1 MRKKFLGISLLLL
14 MLTNVFSIPAFAD
27 EGGIAIDE
35 TNFPDR
41 EFRYFVEYNLD
52 TDKDGSLSKQE
63 CEKVTEIKCVSENVK
78 NFKGIS
84 NFPHLKRFECS
95 KNYRGYNHDSPLFD
109 LSENVEL
116 TELICKE
123 CQLGNIDLSK
133 NINLELLDISS
144 SSDINNLDLTKLTK
158 LKELNV
164 SGVSIYKFDVSQNV
178 ELEKLYCY
186 GTVRY
191 KELDVRKNTKLK
203 VLDCSDNHLTY
214 IDLKQLK
221 NLEELYCS
229 SNKFSELN
237 LNSNEKLRILKSDA
251 CDLESLDLSKNV
263 ELEEL
268 EIDANKLRN
277 LDLQKLTKLKK
288 IDCSSNILKSID
300 TSNSKE
306 LEELICMKN
315 KLTKVN
321 VKDNTKLK
329 KLDLFYNLLNELVL
343 PNAPALEYLCCS
355 HNKLSTLDVSQNTNL
370 KELDCSR
377 NQLTSLDLKFNN
389 KIKDF
394 DASYNKREIF
404 INNDRTFDLTS
415 LSRDFDISKASN
427 FKGGVVTGNILTV
440 EEGKDRVTYKYDC
453 GQGKT
458 AEFRLTPKPMP
469 KVPPISVNVKVLNK
483 TAKSGIYKD
492 NGNNCVIPDPAN
504 KDEIFNSE
512 ITLRDG
518 ENVLDVLKKAFA
530 EADRE
535 IGSSVNREKTGFSSI
550 NGLNEGIGIAT
561 QVEENGQIVDRDMS
575 RWINT
580 INGETSK
587 ISLAKM
593 KNMESPIEGFL
604 KLEDGDEIYIYYTV
618 DGTELFK
625 KYKQTLEIDKNYET
639 ININVGESYTIPFD
653 ALKAGPSNWAKAKK
667 YKEWTFKLMNSDL
680 GNVKVEE
687 NGLKIEA
694 TKPGKT
700 ELNIKLPNRV
710 ERSIT
715 LNITK
720 VDKTELERALKAA
733 EEAKKNI
740 KTSAD
745 GKDIDPSEKWTT
757 SAEMKALEAAISEAK
772 KVDEDANAKQE
783 AVNKAKADLEN
794 ATKIF
799 TDSLKAGMK
808 EAPKVDK
815 TELEK
820 AIKAAEDA
828 KKDIKTST
836 DGKDIEPTDKW
847 TTADEMK
854 ALEEVIAEAKKVDE
868 DANAK
873 QEAVNKA
880 KADLEKA
887 TKEFTDSLQAG
898 MKEEPKVD
906 KTEFEKAIKAAEDA
920 KKNVKTSAD
929 GKDIDPSDKWTTADE
944 MKALEDAIAEAMK
957 VDEDANAKQE
967 AVNKAKADLEKAIK
981 KFTDSLKAGMKVQ
994 PPTPENPEDNYLKVV
1009 TEGQNNNSVK
1019 SEGNRVI
1026 YTIGVST
1033 KAVYKIEGVDLKAGD
1048 LQDVILDGKS
1058 VDKSYYE
1065 VRNGSIIVT
1074 FKKIYVDS
1082 LSTGAHK
1089 ITFKTSK
1096 GDAEA
1101 ELVVMRKEN
1110 ATVED
1115 NRSGKSTAKT
1125 GDATNALGYA
1135 GLAIAALGA
1144 GYVIIRRK
1152 KSIS

>member
-1 MRKKFLGISLLLL
+1 MRKKLLVIFTSLL
-14 MLTNVFSIPAFAD
+14 MLVNVFSIPTFAD

-35 TNFPDR
+35 TNFPDG
-41 EFRYFVEYNLD
+41 EFRHFVKYNLD

-63 CEKVTEIKCVSENVK
+63 CEKVTEIKCVSKGVK

-95 KNYRGYNHDSPLFD
+95 KNYRGYQNASPLFD
-109 LSENVEL
+109 LSDNVEL

-144 SSDINNLDLTKLTK
+144 SKDINNLDLTKLTK

-306 LEELICMKN
+306 LEELICTNN

-321 VKDNTKLK
+321 VKHNTKLK
-329 KLDLFYNLLNELVL
+329 KLDLLYNLLNELIL
-343 PNAPALEYLCCS
+343 PNAPDLEYLRCYG
-355 HNKLSTLDVSQNTNL
+355 NKLSTLDVSQNTNL

-492 NGNNCVIPDPAN
+492 NGNNCIIPEPAN

-518 ENVLDVLKKAFA
+518 ENVLDVLQKAFA

-535 IGSSVNREKTGFSSI
+535 IGSSVNREKTGFSDI
-550 NGLNEGIGIAT
+550 NGLKEGIGIAT

-625 KYKQTLEIDKNYET
+625 KYNQTLEIDKNYET
-639 ININVGESYTIPFD
+639 IDINVGESYTIPFD

-667 YKEWTFKLMNSDL
+667 YKEWTFKLMYSAL

-710 ERSIT
+710 ERSIA

-720 VDKTELERALKAA
+720 VDKAELEKALKAA
-733 EEAKKNI
+733 EE
-740 KTSAD
+740 
-745 GKDIDPSEKWTT
+745 
-757 SAEMKALEAAISEAK
+757 
-772 KVDEDANAKQE
+772 
-783 AVNKAKADLEN
+783 
-794 ATKIF
+794 
-799 TDSLKAGMK
+799 
-808 EAPKVDK
+808 
-815 TELEK
+815 
-820 AIKAAEDA
+820 
-828 KKDIKTST
+828 
-836 DGKDIEPTDKW
+836 
-847 TTADEMK
+847 
-854 ALEEVIAEAKKVDE
+854 
-868 DANAK
+868 
-873 QEAVNKA
+873 
-880 KADLEKA
+880 
-887 TKEFTDSLQAG
+887 
-898 MKEEPKVD
+898 
-906 KTEFEKAIKAAEDA
+906 A

-944 MKALEDAIAEAMK
+944 MKALEAAIAEARK
-957 VDEDANAKQE
+957 VDEGANAKQE
-967 AVNKAKADLEKAIK
+967 AVNKAKADLEKATK
-981 KFTDSLKAGMKVQ
+981 EFTDSLKAGMKVQ

-1009 TEGQNNNSVK
+1009 TEGQNDNSVK
-1019 SEGNRVI
+1019 TEGNKII
-1026 YTIGVST
+1026 YTIGIST
-1033 KAVYKIEGVDLKAGD
+1033 KAVYRIVADGLKTEDLSSV
-1048 LQDVILDGKS
+1048 LLDGYL
-1058 VDKSYYE
+1058 VDGKNYD
-1065 VRNGSIIVT
+1065 VKPGSIIVS
-1074 FKKIYVDS
+1074 FKKAYVDS
-1082 LSTGAHK
+1082 LATGTHK

-1101 ELVVMRKEN
+1101 ELVVMQKEK

-1115 NRSGKSTAKT
+1115 SKSGKNTAKT
-1125 GDATNALGYA
+1125 GDTTNALGYA
-1135 GLAIAALGA
+1135 GLAIAVLGA
-1144 GYVIIRRK
+1144 VYVIDRRK
-1152 KSIS
+1152 KTIS

>member
-1 MRKKFLGISLLLL
+1 MRKKLLVIFTSLF
-14 MLTNVFSIPAFAD
+14 MLTNVFSIPTFAD

-35 TNFPDR
+35 TNFPDE
-41 EFRYFVEYNLD
+41 EFRWFVKHELD
-52 TDKDGSLSKQE
+52 TNKDGLLSKQE
-63 CEKVTEIKCVSENVK
+63 CEKVTEIKCVSKDVK

-95 KNYRGYNHDSPLFD
+95 KNYRGYQNDSPLFD
-109 LSENVEL
+109 LSDNVEL

-164 SGVSIYKFDVSQNV
+164 TGVSIYKFDVSQNV
-178 ELEKLYCY
+178 ELEKLYCQ

-203 VLDCSDNHLTY
+203 VLDCGNNQLTY

-221 NLEELYCS
+221 NLEELYCG

-237 LNSNEKLRILKSDA
+237 LNSNEKLRILKSYS

-268 EIDANKLRN
+268 EIDANELRN
-277 LDLQKLTKLKK
+277 LDLQALTKLKK

-300 TSNSKE
+300 LSNSKD
-306 LEELICMKN
+306 LEELICDKN
-315 KLTKVN
+315 KLTKIN
-321 VKDNTKLK
+321 VKDNKKLK
-329 KLDLFYNLLNELVL
+329 KLDLFYNLLNELPL
-343 PNAPALEYLCCS
+343 PDAPDLEYLMCS
-355 HNKLSTLDVSQNTNL
+355 HNKLRMLDVSKNTNL

-377 NQLTSLDLKFNN
+377 NQLTSIDLKFNN
-389 KIKDF
+389 KIKNF
-394 DASYNKREIF
+394 DADYNDSEIF

-415 LSRDFDISKASN
+415 LSENFDVSKASN
-427 FKGGVVTGNILTV
+427 FQGGVVNGNILTV
-440 EEGKDRVTYKYDC
+440 EEGKNRVTYKYDC

-458 AEFRLTPKPMP
+458 AKIRLTPKPMP
-469 KVPPISVNVKVLNK
+469 KVQPINVLVKVLNK

-492 NGNNCVIPDPAN
+492 NGNNCIIPDHAN

-530 EADRE
+530 EADKE
-535 IGSSVNREKTGFSSI
+535 ITNTFNSEKTGFSSI
-550 NGLNEGIGIAT
+550 DGLDEGIGIAT

-639 ININVGESYTIPFD
+639 IDINVGESYTIPFD

-667 YKEWTFKLMNSDL
+667 YKEWTFKLMDSDL
-680 GNVKVEE
+680 GSVKVEE
-687 NGLKIEA
+687 NGIKIEA
-694 TKPGKT
+694 TEPGKT

-720 VDKTELERALKAA
+720 VNKTKLEIVIEQA

-745 GKDIDPSEKWTT
+745 GKDVEPTDKWTT
-757 SAEMKALEAAISEAK
+757 PDEMKAFEAAISEAK
-772 KVDEDANAKQE
+772 KVYEDANAKQE
-783 AVNKAKADLEN
+783 DVNKAKYDLLKARSKFN
-794 ATKIF
+794 A
-799 TDSLKAGMK
+799 SLK
-808 EAPKVDK
+808 
-815 TELEK
+815 
-820 AIKAAEDA
+820 
-828 KKDIKTST
+828 
-836 DGKDIEPTDKW
+836 DGI
-847 TTADEMK
+847 
-854 ALEEVIAEAKKVDE
+854 
-868 DANAK
+868 
-873 QEAVNKA
+873 
-880 KADLEKA
+880 
-887 TKEFTDSLQAG
+887 
-898 MKEEPKVD
+898 
-906 KTEFEKAIKAAEDA
+906 
-920 KKNVKTSAD
+920 
-929 GKDIDPSDKWTTADE
+929 
-944 MKALEDAIAEAMK
+944 
-957 VDEDANAKQE
+957 
-967 AVNKAKADLEKAIK
+967 
-981 KFTDSLKAGMKVQ
+981 KVQ

-1009 TEGQNNNSVK
+1009 TEGQNDNSVK
-1019 SEGNRVI
+1019 AEGNKVI
-1026 YTIGVST
+1026 YTKGIST
-1033 KAVYKIEGVDLKAGD
+1033 KAVYRIVAEGLKAED
-1048 LQDVILDGKS
+1048 LSSVLLDGYL
-1058 VDKSYYE
+1058 VDEKNYD
-1065 VRNGSIIVT
+1065 VKPGSIIVS
-1074 FKKIYVDS
+1074 FKKAYVDS
-1082 LSTGAHK
+1082 LATGTHK

-1101 ELVVMRKEN
+1101 ELVVMQKEK

-1115 NRSGKSTAKT
+1115 SMSGKNTAKT

-1144 GYVIIRRK
+1144 GYVITRRR

>member
-1 MRKKFLGISLLLL
+1 MRKKFLVISLLLL
-14 MLTNVFSIPAFAD
+14 MLANVFSIPTFAD

-35 TNFPDR
+35 TNFPDG
-41 EFRYFVEYNLD
+41 EFRHFVKYNLD
-52 TDKDGSLSKQE
+52 TDRDGSLSKQE
-63 CEKVTEIKCVSENVK
+63 CENVTEIKCVSKGVK

-95 KNYRGYNHDSPLFD
+95 KNYRGYQNASPLFD
-109 LSENVEL
+109 LSDNVEL

-123 CQLGNIDLSK
+123 CQFGNIDLSK

-144 SSDINNLDLTKLTK
+144 SQDTENLDLTKLTK
-158 LKELNV
+158 LKELHV

-191 KELDVRKNTKLK
+191 KELDVSKNTKLK
-203 VLDCSDNHLTY
+203 VLDCSGNQLTY

-229 SNKFSELN
+229 SNQFSELN
-237 LNSNEKLRILKSDA
+237 LNSNEKLRILESDA
-251 CDLESLDLSKNV
+251 CRLEALDLSKNV

-343 PNAPALEYLCCS
+343 PNAPALEYLRCS
-355 HNKLSTLDVSQNTNL
+355 LNKLSTLDVSQNTNL
-370 KELDCSR
+370 KELDCSN
-377 NQLTSLDLKFNN
+377 NQLTSIDLKFNN

-394 DASYNKREIF
+394 DAGSNKREIF

-427 FKGGVVTGNILTV
+427 FKGGVVKGNILTV

-458 AEFRLTPKPMP
+458 AKFRLTPKPMP

-492 NGNNCVIPDPAN
+492 NGNNCIIPEPAN
-504 KDEIFNSE
+504 KDEIFNST

-518 ENVLDVLKKAFA
+518 ENVLDVLRKAFA
-530 EADRE
+530 EADKE
-535 IGSSVNREKTGFSSI
+535 ITCTFNSEKTGFSNI

-625 KYKQTLEIDKNYET
+625 KYKPTLEIDKNYET
-639 ININVGESYTIPFD
+639 IDINVGESYTIPFD

-667 YKEWTFKLMNSDL
+667 YKEWTFKLMDSDL

-687 NGLKIEA
+687 NGIKIEA

-720 VDKTELERALKAA
+720 V
-733 EEAKKNI
+733 N
-740 KTSAD
+740 
-745 GKDIDPSEKWTT
+745 
-757 SAEMKALEAAISEAK
+757 
-772 KVDEDANAKQE
+772 
-783 AVNKAKADLEN
+783 
-794 ATKIF
+794 
-799 TDSLKAGMK
+799 
-808 EAPKVDK
+808 K

-820 AIKAAEDA
+820 AIKAAEEA
-828 KKDIKTST
+828 KGNIKTSA
-836 DGKDIEPTDKW
+836 DGKDVEPTDKW
-847 TTADEMK
+847 TTVDEMK
-854 ALEEVIAEAKKVDE
+854 ALEEAIAEAKKVDE

-887 TKEFTDSLQAG
+887 TKKFTDSLKAG

-906 KTEFEKAIKAAEDA
+906 KTRLEKAIKSAEDSKKNIKTSTDGKDIEPTDKWTTSAEMKALEAAISEA
-920 KKNVKTSAD
+920 KKVYEDANAKQEAVNKAKADLEKATKKFTDSLKDGIKEEVKVDKTRLEIVIKKAEEAKENIKTSAD
-929 GKDIDPSDKWTTADE
+929 GKDVEPTDKWTTSEE
-944 MKALEDAIAEAMK
+944 MKALEEAIAEAKK

-967 AVNKAKADLEKAIK
+967 AVNKAKADLENATK
-981 KFTDSLKAGMKVQ
+981 KFADSLKTGMKVQ

-1144 GYVIIRRK
+1144 GYIIIRRK

>member
-1 MRKKFLGISLLLL
+1 MRKKFLVISLLLL
-14 MLTNVFSIPAFAD
+14 MLANVFSIPTFAD

-35 TNFPDR
+35 TNFPDE
-41 EFRYFVEYNLD
+41 EFRHFVKYNLD

-63 CEKVTEIKCVSENVK
+63 CEKVTEIKCVSKDVK

-95 KNYRGYNHDSPLFD
+95 KNSRGYQNASPLFD
-109 LSENVEL
+109 LSDNVEL

-144 SSDINNLDLTKLTK
+144 STDINNLDLTKLTK

-203 VLDCSDNHLTY
+203 VLDCSDNQLTY

-268 EIDANKLRN
+268 EIDANELRN
-277 LDLQKLTKLKK
+277 LDLQALTKLKK

-300 TSNSKE
+300 LSNSKD
-306 LEELICMKN
+306 LEELICNKN
-315 KLTKVN
+315 KLTKIN
-321 VKDNTKLK
+321 VKDNKKLK
-329 KLDLFYNLLNELVL
+329 KLDLFYNLLNELIL
-343 PNAPALEYLCCS
+343 PDAPDLEYLRCS
-355 HNKLSTLDVSQNTNL
+355 HNKLRMLDVSKNTNL

-377 NQLTSLDLKFNN
+377 NQLTSIDLKFNN
-389 KIKDF
+389 KIKNF
-394 DASYNKREIF
+394 DADYNDSEIF

-415 LSRDFDISKASN
+415 LSENFDVSKASN
-427 FKGGVVTGNILTV
+427 FQGGVVNGNILTV
-440 EEGKDRVTYKYDC
+440 EEGKNRVTYKYDC

-458 AEFRLTPKPMP
+458 ATFRLIPKPMP
-469 KVPPISVNVKVLNK
+469 KVQPISVNVKVLNK
-483 TAKSGIYKD
+483 TAKRGIYKD
-492 NGNNCVIPDPAN
+492 NGNNCIIPDPAN
-504 KDEIFNSE
+504 KDEIFNST

-518 ENVLDVLKKAFA
+518 ENVLDVLRKAFA
-530 EADRE
+530 EADKE
-535 IGSSVNREKTGFSSI
+535 ITYTSNSEKTGFSSI
-550 NGLNEGIGIAT
+550 NGLDEGIGIAT

-625 KYKQTLEIDKNYET
+625 KYNQTLEIDKNYET
-639 ININVGESYTIPFD
+639 IDINVGESYTIPFD

-667 YKEWTFKLMNSDL
+667 YKEWTFKLMYSAL
-680 GNVKVEE
+680 GSVKVEE
-687 NGLKIEA
+687 NGIKIEA
-694 TKPGKT
+694 TEPGKT

-720 VDKTELERALKAA
+720 VDKAELEKALKAA
-733 EEAKKNI
+733 EEAKKNVKTSADGKDVDPTDKWTTSDEVKALEAAISDAKKVDEDANAKQEAVNKAKADLEKATKKFTDSLKAGMKEAKADKAELEKAI
-740 KTSAD
+740 KVAEDAKKNVKISAD
-745 GKDIDPSEKWTT
+745 GKDIDPSDKWTT
-757 SAEMKALEAAISEAK
+757 TEEMKALEAAISEAK

-783 AVNKAKADLEN
+783 AVNKVKADLEN
-794 ATKIF
+794 ATKKF
-799 TDSLKAGMK
+799 TDSLKDGIK
-808 EAPKVDK
+808 EEPKVDK
-815 TELEK
+815 SELEK
-820 AIKAAEDA
+820 ALKAAEEA
-828 KKDIKTST
+828 KKNVKTSA
-836 DGKDIEPTDKW
+836 DGKDVDPTDKW
-847 TTADEMK
+847 TTSDEVK
-854 ALEEVIAEAKKVDE
+854 ALEAAISDAKKVDE

-887 TKEFTDSLQAG
+887 T
-898 MKEEPKVD
+898 
-906 KTEFEKAIKAAEDA
+906 
-920 KKNVKTSAD
+920 
-929 GKDIDPSDKWTTADE
+929 
-944 MKALEDAIAEAMK
+944 
-957 VDEDANAKQE
+957 
-967 AVNKAKADLEKAIK
+967 K

-1009 TEGQNNNSVK
+1009 TEGQNDNSVK
-1019 SEGNRVI
+1019 TEGNKII
-1026 YTIGVST
+1026 YTIGIST
-1033 KAVYKIEGVDLKAGD
+1033 KAVYRIVADGLKTEDLSSV
-1048 LQDVILDGKS
+1048 LLDGYL
-1058 VDKSYYE
+1058 VDGKNYD
-1065 VRNGSIIVT
+1065 VKPGSIIVS
-1074 FKKIYVDS
+1074 FKKAYVDS
-1082 LSTGAHK
+1082 LATGTHK

-1101 ELVVMRKEN
+1101 ELVVMQKEK

-1115 NRSGKSTAKT
+1115 SKSGKNTAKT
-1125 GDATNALGYA
+1125 GDTTNALGYA
-1135 GLAIAALGA
+1135 GLAIAVLGA
-1144 GYVIIRRK
+1144 VYVIDRRK
-1152 KSIS
+1152 KTIS

>member
-1 MRKKFLGISLLLL
+1 
-14 MLTNVFSIPAFAD
+14 MLVNVFSIPTFAD

-35 TNFPDR
+35 TNFPDG
-41 EFRYFVEYNLD
+41 EFRHFVKYNLD

-63 CEKVTEIKCVSENVK
+63 CEKVTEIKCVSKGVK

-95 KNYRGYNHDSPLFD
+95 KNYRGYQNASPLFD
-109 LSENVEL
+109 LSDNVEL

-144 SSDINNLDLTKLTK
+144 SKDINNLDLTKLTK

-306 LEELICMKN
+306 LEELICTNN

-321 VKDNTKLK
+321 VKHNTKLK
-329 KLDLFYNLLNELVL
+329 KLDLLYNLLNELIL
-343 PNAPALEYLCCS
+343 PNAPDLEYLRCYG
-355 HNKLSTLDVSQNTNL
+355 NKLSTLDVSQNTNL

-492 NGNNCVIPDPAN
+492 NGNNCIIPEPAN

-518 ENVLDVLKKAFA
+518 ENVLDVLQKAFA

-535 IGSSVNREKTGFSSI
+535 IGSSVNREKTGFSDI
-550 NGLNEGIGIAT
+550 NGLKEGIGIAT

-625 KYKQTLEIDKNYET
+625 KYNQTLEIDKNYET
-639 ININVGESYTIPFD
+639 IDINVGESYTIPFD

-667 YKEWTFKLMNSDL
+667 YKEWTFKLMYSAL

-720 VDKTELERALKAA
+720 VDKAELEKALKAA
-733 EEAKKNI
+733 EE
-740 KTSAD
+740 
-745 GKDIDPSEKWTT
+745 
-757 SAEMKALEAAISEAK
+757 
-772 KVDEDANAKQE
+772 
-783 AVNKAKADLEN
+783 
-794 ATKIF
+794 
-799 TDSLKAGMK
+799 
-808 EAPKVDK
+808 
-815 TELEK
+815 
-820 AIKAAEDA
+820 
-828 KKDIKTST
+828 
-836 DGKDIEPTDKW
+836 
-847 TTADEMK
+847 
-854 ALEEVIAEAKKVDE
+854 
-868 DANAK
+868 
-873 QEAVNKA
+873 
-880 KADLEKA
+880 
-887 TKEFTDSLQAG
+887 
-898 MKEEPKVD
+898 
-906 KTEFEKAIKAAEDA
+906 A

-944 MKALEDAIAEAMK
+944 MKALEAAIAEARK
-957 VDEDANAKQE
+957 VDEGANAKQE
-967 AVNKAKADLEKAIK
+967 AVNKAKADLEKATK
-981 KFTDSLKAGMKVQ
+981 EFTDSLKAGMKVQ

-1009 TEGQNNNSVK
+1009 TEGQNDNSVK
-1019 SEGNRVI
+1019 TEGNKII
-1026 YTIGVST
+1026 YTIGIST
-1033 KAVYKIEGVDLKAGD
+1033 KAVYRIVADGLKTEDLSSV
-1048 LQDVILDGKS
+1048 LLDGYL
-1058 VDKSYYE
+1058 VDGKNYD
-1065 VRNGSIIVT
+1065 VKPGSIIVS
-1074 FKKIYVDS
+1074 FKKAYVDS
-1082 LSTGAHK
+1082 LATGTHK

-1101 ELVVMRKEN
+1101 ELVVMQKEK

-1115 NRSGKSTAKT
+1115 SKSGKNTAKT
-1125 GDATNALGYA
+1125 GDTTNALGYA
-1135 GLAIAALGA
+1135 GLAIAVLGA
-1144 GYVIIRRK
+1144 VYVIDRRK
-1152 KSIS
+1152 KTIS

>member
-1 MRKKFLGISLLLL
+1 MRKKLLVIFTSLL
-14 MLTNVFSIPAFAD
+14 MLVNVFSIPTFAD

-35 TNFPDR
+35 TNFPDG
-41 EFRYFVEYNLD
+41 EFRHFVKYNLD

-63 CEKVTEIKCVSENVK
+63 CEKVTEIKCVSKGVK

-95 KNYRGYNHDSPLFD
+95 KNYRGYQNASPLFD
-109 LSENVEL
+109 LSDNVEL

-144 SSDINNLDLTKLTK
+144 SKDINNLDLTKLTK

-306 LEELICMKN
+306 LEELICTNN

-321 VKDNTKLK
+321 VKHNTKLK
-329 KLDLFYNLLNELVL
+329 KLDLLYNLLNELIL
-343 PNAPALEYLCCS
+343 PNAPDLEYLRCYG
-355 HNKLSTLDVSQNTNL
+355 NKLSTLDVSQNTNL

-492 NGNNCVIPDPAN
+492 NGNNCIIPEPAN

-518 ENVLDVLKKAFA
+518 ENVLDVLQKAFA

-535 IGSSVNREKTGFSSI
+535 IGSSVNREKTGFSDI
-550 NGLNEGIGIAT
+550 NGLKEGIGIAT

-625 KYKQTLEIDKNYET
+625 KYNQTLEIDKNYET
-639 ININVGESYTIPFD
+639 IDINVGESYTIPFD

-667 YKEWTFKLMNSDL
+667 YKEWTFKLMYSAL

-720 VDKTELERALKAA
+720 VDKAELEKALKAA
-733 EEAKKNI
+733 EEAKKNV

-745 GKDIDPSEKWTT
+745 GKDVEPTDKWTT
-757 SAEMKALEAAISEAK
+757 SDEVKALEAAIS
-772 KVDEDANAKQE
+772 D
-783 AVNKAKADLEN
+783 
-794 ATKIF
+794 
-799 TDSLKAGMK
+799 
-808 EAPKVDK
+808 
-815 TELEK
+815 
-820 AIKAAEDA
+820 
-828 KKDIKTST
+828 
-836 DGKDIEPTDKW
+836 
-847 TTADEMK
+847 
-854 ALEEVIAEAKKVDE
+854 AKKVDE

-887 TKEFTDSLQAG
+887 TKKFTDSLKAG
-898 MKEEPKVD
+898 MKEAKADKAELEKAIKVAEDAKKNVKISADGKDIDPRDTWTTTEEMKALEVAISEAKKVDEDANAKQEAVNKVKADLENATKKFTDSLKDGIKEEPKVD
-906 KTEFEKAIKAAEDA
+906 KSELEKALKAAEEA

-944 MKALEDAIAEAMK
+944 MKALEAAIAEARK
-957 VDEDANAKQE
+957 VDEGANAKQE
-967 AVNKAKADLEKAIK
+967 AVNKAKADLEKATK
-981 KFTDSLKAGMKVQ
+981 EFTDSLKAGMKVQ

-1009 TEGQNNNSVK
+1009 TEGQNDNSVK
-1019 SEGNRVI
+1019 TEGNKII
-1026 YTIGVST
+1026 YTIGIST
-1033 KAVYKIEGVDLKAGD
+1033 KAVYRIVADGLKTEDLSSV
-1048 LQDVILDGKS
+1048 LLDGYL
-1058 VDKSYYE
+1058 VDGKNYD
-1065 VRNGSIIVT
+1065 VKPGSIIVS
-1074 FKKIYVDS
+1074 FKKAYVDS
-1082 LSTGAHK
+1082 LATGTHK

-1101 ELVVMRKEN
+1101 ELVVMQKEK

-1115 NRSGKSTAKT
+1115 SKSGKNTAKT
-1125 GDATNALGYA
+1125 GDTTNALGYA
-1135 GLAIAALGA
+1135 GLAIAVLGA
-1144 GYVIIRRK
+1144 VYVIDRRK
-1152 KSIS
+1152 KTIS

>member
-1 MRKKFLGISLLLL
+1 MRKNFLVISLLLL
-14 MLTNVFSIPAFAD
+14 MLANVFSIPAFAD

-35 TNFPDR
+35 TNFPDW
-41 EFRYFVEYNLD
+41 YFQLFIKNNFD
-52 TDKDGSLSKQE
+52 TNGDGILSKQE
-63 CEKVTEIKCVSENVK
+63 CEDVTEIRCADKKIK
-78 NFKGIS
+78 NFKGVS
-84 NFPHLKRFECS
+84 NFPHLKKFECS
-95 KNYRGYNHDSPLFD
+95 KSRKGNDVSSLFD
-109 LSENVEL
+109 LSNNLEL
-116 TELICKE
+116 TELICSD
-123 CQLGNIDLSK
+123 CGLDNIDLSK
-133 NINLELLDISS
+133 NINLEVLDISYNYKL
-144 SSDINNLDLTKLTK
+144 NNLDVSKLMK
-158 LKELNV
+158 LKELNI
-164 SGVSIYKFDVSQNV
+164 SGTDLYKFDVSQNT
-178 ELEKLYCY
+178 ELEKLYC
-186 GTVRY
+186 
-191 KELDVRKNTKLK
+191 KQALNENKLDVSKNRKLK
-203 VLDCSDNHLTY
+203 VLDCTVDKLTSL
-214 IDLKQLK
+214 DVGMLED
-221 NLEELYCS
+221 LEELNCSVNEIKNLDLS
-229 SNKFSELN
+229 SNK
-237 LNSNEKLRILKSDA
+237 KLRILKA
-251 CDLESLDLSKNV
+251 YTCGLESLDLSKNV

-268 EIDANKLRN
+268 NIEANKLRN

-343 PNAPALEYLCCS
+343 PNAPALEYLRCS
-355 HNKLSTLDVSQNTNL
+355 LNKLSTLDVSQNTNL
-370 KELDCSR
+370 KELDCSN
-377 NQLTSLDLKFNN
+377 NQLTSIDLKFNN

-394 DASYNKREIF
+394 GARSNKREIF

-440 EEGKDRVTYKYDC
+440 EDGKDRVTYKYDC

-458 AEFRLTPKPMP
+458 AKFRLTPKPMP
-469 KVPPISVNVKVLNK
+469 KVQPISVNVKVLNK
-483 TAKSGIYKD
+483 TAKRGIYKD
-492 NGNNCVIPDPAN
+492 NGNNCIIPEPAN
-504 KDEIFNSE
+504 KDEIFNST

-518 ENVLDVLKKAFA
+518 ENVLDVLRKAFA

-535 IGSSVNREKTGFSSI
+535 IGSTVNREKTGFSSI
-550 NGLNEGIGIAT
+550 NGLDEGIGIAT

-604 KLEDGDEIYIYYTV
+604 KLKDGDEIYIYYTV

-625 KYKQTLEIDKNYET
+625 KYKPTLEIDKNYET
-639 ININVGESYTIPFD
+639 IDINVGESYTIPFD

-667 YKEWTFKLMNSDL
+667 YKEWTFKLMYSAL

-720 VDKTELERALKAA
+720 VDKTELEKAIKSA
-733 EEAKKNI
+733 EDSKKNI

-745 GKDIDPSEKWTT
+745 GKDVEPTDKWTT
-757 SAEMKALEAAISEAK
+757 VDEMKALEEAIAEAK

-794 ATKIF
+794 ATKKF
-799 TDSLKAGMK
+799 ADSLKAGMK
-808 EAPKVDK
+808 EEPKVDK
-815 TELEK
+815 TRLEIVIEK
-820 AIKAAEDA
+820 AEEA
-828 KKDIKTST
+828 KKNIKTSV
-836 DGKDIEPTDKW
+836 DGKDVDPSEKW

-854 ALEEVIAEAKKVDE
+854 ALEEAIGEARKVSE
-868 DANAK
+868 DTNAK

-880 KADLEKA
+880 KADLEK
-887 TKEFTDSLQAG
+887 
-898 MKEEPKVD
+898 
-906 KTEFEKAIKAAEDA
+906 
-920 KKNVKTSAD
+920 VK
-929 GKDIDPSDKWTTADE
+929 
-944 MKALEDAIAEAMK
+944 
-957 VDEDANAKQE
+957 
-967 AVNKAKADLEKAIK
+967 K
-981 KFTDSLKAGMKVQ
+981 KFVDSLKAGMKVQ
-994 PPTPENPEDNYLKVV
+994 PPTPGTDPQEPNPGETPEGNQPKVI
-1009 TEGQNNNSVK
+1009 TEGQNDNSVK

-1033 KAVYKIEGVDLKAGD
+1033 KAVYKIVADMLKIADLDRVLLDDKRVASSNY
-1048 LQDVILDGKS
+1048 DVED
-1058 VDKSYYE
+1058 
-1065 VRNGSIIVT
+1065 GSIIVT
-1074 FKKIYVDS
+1074 FKKNYVDS
-1082 LSTGAHK
+1082 LSVGTHK

-1101 ELVVMRKEN
+1101 ELVVKQQNSASSEAGQKDDDN
-1110 ATVED
+1110 KDGKTTVEKD
-1115 NRSGKSTAKT
+1115 TVKAKDTTNT
-1125 GDATNALGYA
+1125 GDNTNALGYA
-1135 GLAIAALGA
+1135 GLAIVALGA
-1144 GYVIIRRK
+1144 GYAVIRRK
-1152 KSIS
+1152 STIS

>member
-1 MRKKFLGISLLLL
+1 MRKKFLVISLLLL
-14 MLTNVFSIPAFAD
+14 MLANVFSIPTFAD

-35 TNFPDR
+35 TNFPDK
-41 EFRYFVEYNLD
+41 EFRYFVKYNLD

-95 KNYRGYNHDSPLFD
+95 KNYRGYQNASPLFD
-109 LSENVEL
+109 LSDNVEL

-158 LKELNV
+158 LKELHV

-178 ELEKLYCY
+178 ELEKLYCD

-203 VLDCSDNHLTY
+203 VLDCSNNQLTY
-214 IDLKQLK
+214 IDLTQLK

-229 SNKFSELN
+229 SNNFTELN

-251 CDLESLDLSKNV
+251 CRLEALDLSKNV

-268 EIDANKLRN
+268 KIDANKLQN
-277 LDLQKLTKLKK
+277 LDLQALTKLKK
-288 IDCSSNILKSID
+288 IDCSSNTLKSID
-300 TSNSKE
+300 LSNSKD
-306 LEELICMKN
+306 LEEFTCTNN
-315 KLTKVN
+315 KLTKIN

-329 KLDLFYNLLNELVL
+329 KLDLLNNLLNELIL
-343 PNAPALEYLCCS
+343 PNAPALEYLRCYG
-355 HNKLSTLDVSQNTNL
+355 NKLSTLDVSQNTNL

-389 KIKDF
+389 NLKELI
-394 DASYNKREIF
+394 AGYNDREIF
-404 INNDRTFDLTS
+404 INKDRTFDLTS
-415 LSRDFDISKASN
+415 LPGNFDVSKASN
-427 FKGGVVTGNILTV
+427 FRGGVVKGNILTV

-458 AEFRLTPKPMP
+458 AKFRLTPKPMP

-504 KDEIFNSE
+504 KDEIFNST

-518 ENVLDVLKKAFA
+518 ENVLDVLRKAFG
-530 EADRE
+530 EADKE
-535 IGSSVNREKTGFSSI
+535 IGSTFNSEKTGFSSI
-550 NGLNEGIGIAT
+550 EGLDEGIGIAT
-561 QVEENGQIVDRDMS
+561 QVEENGQIVERDMS

-639 ININVGESYTIPFD
+639 IDINVGESYTIPFD

-720 VDKTELERALKAA
+720 VNKTELEKAIKAA

-757 SAEMKALEAAISEAK
+757 ADEMKALEAAISEAK
-772 KVDEDANAKQE
+772 KVYEDANAKQE
-783 AVNKAKADLEN
+783 AVNKAKYDLLK
-794 ATKIF
+794 ATSKF
-799 TDSLKAGMK
+799 KDSLKDGIK
-808 EAPKVDK
+808 EEVKVDK
-815 TELEK
+815 TRLEIVIKK
-820 AIKAAEDA
+820 AEEA
-828 KKDIKTST
+828 KENIKTSA
-836 DGKDIEPTDKW
+836 DGKDVEPSEKW

-854 ALEEVIAEAKKVDE
+854 ALEAAIAEARKVDE
-868 DANAK
+868 DENAK
-873 QEAVNKA
+873 QVDVDKA

-887 TKEFTDSLQAG
+887 TK
-898 MKEEPKVD
+898 
-906 KTEFEKAIKAAEDA
+906 
-920 KKNVKTSAD
+920 
-929 GKDIDPSDKWTTADE
+929 
-944 MKALEDAIAEAMK
+944 
-957 VDEDANAKQE
+957 
-967 AVNKAKADLEKAIK
+967 
-981 KFTDSLKAGMKVQ
+981 KFIDSLKAGMKVQ
-994 PPTPENPEDNYLKVV
+994 PPTPGTDPQEPNPGETPEGNQPKVI
-1009 TEGQNNNSVK
+1009 TEGQNDNSVK

-1033 KAVYKIEGVDLKAGD
+1033 KAVYRIVADGLKAED
-1048 LQDVILDGKS
+1048 LSRVLLDGYL
-1058 VDKSYYE
+1058 VDGKNYD
-1065 VRNGSIIVT
+1065 VKPGSIIVS
-1074 FKKIYVDS
+1074 FKKAYVDS
-1082 LSTGAHK
+1082 LATGTHK

-1101 ELVVMRKEN
+1101 ELVVMRKEK

-1115 NRSGKSTAKT
+1115 SRSGQSTAKT

>member
-1 MRKKFLGISLLLL
+1 MRKKFLVISLLLL
-14 MLTNVFSIPAFAD
+14 MLANVFSIPTFAD

-35 TNFPDR
+35 TNFPDE
-41 EFRYFVEYNLD
+41 EFRYFVKYNLD
-52 TDKDGSLSKQE
+52 TDRDGSLSKQE
-63 CEKVTEIKCVSENVK
+63 CEKVTEIKCVSKNVK

-95 KNYRGYNHDSPLFD
+95 KNYRGYQNAPPLFD
-109 LSENVEL
+109 LSDNVEL
-116 TELICKE
+116 TELICKD
-123 CQLGNIDLSK
+123 CKLGNIDLSK

-144 SSDINNLDLTKLTK
+144 SHDIDNLDLTKLTK
-158 LKELNV
+158 LKELHV

-178 ELEKLYCY
+178 ELEKLYCH

-191 KELDVRKNTKLK
+191 EELDVRKNTKLK
-203 VLDCSDNHLTY
+203 VLDCGDNQLTY
-214 IDLKQLK
+214 IDLMQLK
-221 NLEELYCS
+221 NLEELYCG

-251 CDLESLDLSKNV
+251 CGLESLDLSKNV

-343 PNAPALEYLCCS
+343 PNAPALEYLRCS
-355 HNKLSTLDVSQNTNL
+355 LNKLSTLDVSQNTNL
-370 KELDCSR
+370 KELDCSN
-377 NQLTSLDLKFNN
+377 NQLTSIDLKFNN

-394 DASYNKREIF
+394 DAGFNKREIF

-458 AEFRLTPKPMP
+458 AKFRLTPKPMP
-469 KVPPISVNVKVLNK
+469 KVQPISVLVKVLNK
-483 TAKSGIYKD
+483 TAKRGIYKD
-492 NGNNCVIPDPAN
+492 NGNNCIIPKPAN

-518 ENVLDVLKKAFA
+518 ENVLDVLRKAFA
-530 EADRE
+530 EADKE
-535 IGSSVNREKTGFSSI
+535 ITCTFNSETGFSSI
-550 NGLNEGIGIAT
+550 EGLDEGIGIAT

-604 KLEDGDEIYIYYTV
+604 KLKDGDEIYIYYTV

-625 KYKQTLEIDKNYET
+625 KYKPTLEIDKNYET
-639 ININVGESYTIPFD
+639 IDINVGESYTIPFD

-667 YKEWTFKLMNSDL
+667 YKEWTFKLMDSDL

-694 TKPGKT
+694 TEPGKT

-720 VDKTELERALKAA
+720 VNKTELEKAIKAA

-740 KTSAD
+740 KTSVD
-745 GKDIDPSEKWTT
+745 GKDVEPSEKWAT
-757 SAEMKALEAAISEAK
+757 ADEMKALEAAISEAK
-772 KVDEDANAKQE
+772 KVYEDANAKQE
-783 AVNKAKADLEN
+783 AVNKAKYDLLK
-794 ATKIF
+794 ATSKF
-799 TDSLKAGMK
+799 TDSLKDGIK
-808 EAPKVDK
+808 EEVKVDK
-815 TELEK
+815 TRLEIVIKK
-820 AIKAAEDA
+820 AEEA
-828 KKDIKTST
+828 KENIKTSA
-836 DGKDIEPTDKW
+836 DGKDVEPTDKW

-854 ALEEVIAEAKKVDE
+854 ALEAAISEAKKVYE
-868 DANAK
+868 DANSK

-880 KADLEKA
+880 KYDLLKA
-887 TKEFTDSLQAG
+887 TS
-898 MKEEPKVD
+898 
-906 KTEFEKAIKAAEDA
+906 
-920 KKNVKTSAD
+920 
-929 GKDIDPSDKWTTADE
+929 
-944 MKALEDAIAEAMK
+944 
-957 VDEDANAKQE
+957 
-967 AVNKAKADLEKAIK
+967 
-981 KFTDSLKAGMKVQ
+981 KFKDSLKDGIKVQ
-994 PPTPENPEDNYLKVV
+994 PPTPGTDPQEPNPGETPEGNQPKVI
-1009 TEGQNNNSVK
+1009 TEGENDNSVK

-1033 KAVYKIEGVDLKAGD
+1033 KAVYRIVAEGLKAED
-1048 LQDVILDGKS
+1048 LSSVLLDGYL
-1058 VDKSYYE
+1058 VDEKNYD
-1065 VRNGSIIVT
+1065 VKPGSIIVS
-1074 FKKIYVDS
+1074 FKKAYVDS
-1082 LSTGAHK
+1082 LATGTHK

-1115 NRSGKSTAKT
+1115 SRSGKSTAKT

-1144 GYVIIRRK
+1144 GYVITRRR